1 MSLLVQLLVAALL
14 IAVMIAVRIV
24 SDRRVMQQRMGC
36 AHYDKAKC
44 RGGCT
49 KHESVSEN

>member
-24 SDRRVMQQRMGC
+24 SDRHVMRQRMAC
-36 AHYDKAKC
+36 EHYSKTKC
-44 RGGCT
+44 SSGCT
-49 KHESVSEN
+49 KHESASEN